1 MINAITVDDEPAV
14 AAIIE
19 HFVEKEKL
27 PIRLIGNAENG
38 LEALKI
44 LEEKDV
50 QLVFLDIHMPFMDGF
65 KVIESKPDNNYIII
79 TAYDSFK
86 YAQRALRLGARDILL
101 KPIDPKQLLQAINR
115 VIGWK
120 ITDNATLNDILKFI
134 NENYYKNITLT
145 MLSNEFF
152 VSGSHISRLFNKYMD
167 TNTISY
173 IHSVRIKNAIELMRD
188 DKLSIKEIS
197 EKVGYDNLNNFY
209 KYFKKNT
216 GMTPAMYR

>member
-1 MINAITVDDEPAV
+1 M
-14 AAIIE
+14 
-19 HFVEKEKL
+19 
-27 PIRLIGNAENG
+27 
-38 LEALKI
+38 
-44 LEEKDV
+44 
-50 QLVFLDIHMPFMDGF
+50 
-65 KVIESKPDNNYIII
+65 
-79 TAYDSFK
+79 
-86 YAQRALRLGARDILL
+86 

-120 ITDNATLNDILKFI
+120 ITDNATLNDILEFI
-134 NENYYKNITLT
+134 NENYNKNITLT

-152 VSGSHISRLFNKYMD
+152 VSASHISRLFNKYMD

-173 IHSVRIKNAIELMRD
+173 IHSVRIKNAIDLMRD